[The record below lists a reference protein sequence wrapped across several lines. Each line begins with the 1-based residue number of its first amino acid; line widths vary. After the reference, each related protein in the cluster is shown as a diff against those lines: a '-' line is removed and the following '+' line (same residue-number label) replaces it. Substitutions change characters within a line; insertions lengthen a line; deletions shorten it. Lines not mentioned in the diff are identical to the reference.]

1 MASSFEPTL
10 IVERLDGTKYDL
22 GQEGIRVISFDPPS
36 SAYQHTYTQVGHY
49 GVKRT
54 NTVMQQVVLPLT
66 FDVYAEN
73 NYDYELQRLKV
84 MQIFDSQT
92 EFFIYSVRMPYLRWR
107 VVAQPFNYPRLGNY
121 WKAKSVSINLD
132 CPAGFAETS
141 VMSDK
146 LLGDELLHLGFQM
159 DIDNEALPQ
168 YQFSNISNFNFENIG
183 RIPLLADEKPVVIRF
198 KGNAPNGLAL
208 INHTTNQKFQYFKP
222 LTKSN
227 TLELNGL
234 IPIVDGKQKLGN
246 GNSSRSY
253 LDFKVGKNSIELIG
267 ASDFNISFE
276 TRFYF

>member
-22 GQEGIRVISFDPPS
+22 GHEGIRVISFDPPS
-36 SAYQHTYTQVGHY
+36 PAYQHTYTQMGHY
-49 GVKRT
+49 GAKRT

-84 MQIFDSQT
+84 LKIFDSQT
-92 EFFIYSVRMPYLRWR
+92 EFYIYSVRMPYLRWR
-107 VVAQPFNYPRLGNY
+107 VIAQPFSYPRLGNY
-121 WKAKSVSINLD
+121 WKAKNISISLD
-132 CPAGFAETS
+132 CPTGFAETS
-141 VMSDK
+141 VTSSK
-146 LLGDELLHLGFQM
+146 LLSDEFLHLGFQM
-159 DIDNEALPQ
+159 DIDSKALPQ
-168 YQFSNISNFNFENIG
+168 YQFSNISHFNFENIG
-183 RIPLLADEKPVVIRF
+183 RIPLLADENPVVIKF
-198 KGNAPNGLAL
+198 KGNAPNGLTL

-234 IPIVDGKQKLGN
+234 IPIVDGKQNLGN

-253 LDFKVGKNSIELIG
+253 LDFKVGKNSIEIVG
-267 ASDFNISFE
+267 TSDFNISFE